1 MSADTPKTFEAWRE
15 TQHWY
20 KLSKPDPDDPEDDGA
35 THRLMNIAAI
45 EAWTAS
51 RSQALEEAAQMA
63 DKLKPAGGRAW
74 SESQAACF
82 AALDELAA
90 AIRKLGAQG

>member
-1 MSADTPKTFEAWRE
+1 MSADTRKAFEAWAKERG
-15 TQHWY
+15 WN
-20 KLSKPDPDDPEDDGA
+20 LA
-35 THRLMNIAAI
+35 TYPGGVYVHHELAACLA
-45 EAWTAS
+45 AWTAS